1 MQTPKQLVQTC
12 QDQVAV
18 LHAFYSKDVVDA
30 TRSEMEAI
38 LRRTQILCACQ
49 QQLVAALAGVQ
60 PPKDGGQ

>member
-12 QDQVAV
+12 QAQVAV
-18 LHAFYSKDVVDA
+18 LHSFYSRDVVDA
-30 TRSEMEAI
+30 TRTEMETI
-38 LRRTQILCACQ
+38 LHRIQILCACQ